1 MADWEKCKTHGD
13 TFAVVAVTVA
23 VRFAIAG
30 TGAAAATAA
39 AAGLPALSAQAPK
52 YLPLAY
58 RLQRR

>member
-1 MADWEKCKTHGD
+1 MVED
-13 TFAVVAVTVA
+13 TFAVVAATVA

-30 TGAAAATAA
+30 TGAAAAAAA

-58 RLQRR
+58 PYRLQRR